1 MTRSKSKL
9 SSVVGSGRAG
19 QLRRRTQPAKPSG
32 GVSKQAIRR
41 LARRAGVK
49 RMSEGIYTEAPLALR
64 AWLSAIVKDAVVY
77 ADHARRFT
85 LTVNDIILALKRNG
99 STLYGYTYYEKRE
112 RLTRKLPASALA
124 GKPAANEA
132 ASGVRKASTAETPS
146 RAANLA
152 DGPAPAAPT
161 AAGVVEQTPKGVL
174 KEQSEVADKDDGWRS
189 REEGKQVGWRRPE
202 QGDAIDID
210 AWDAP
215 GAVGVGQSG
224 DARAGAG
231 YSEESEHVQR
241 HGHRAPEGFVH
252 DGRADAGLGR
262 GAHARARCRAVYSC
276 GDGCCDRCARRTGRG
291 VSCRW
296 ETLLC
301 LMMNSD
307 TILIRL
313 FTTKNNPGAAPAPS
327 LPALSCPSRPARWRW
342 RRRRS

>member
-161 AAGVVEQTPKGVL
+161 AAGVVEQTPKGVSKSNPKL
-174 KEQSEVADKDDGWRS
+174 QTKMTGGARVRKGS
-189 REEGKQVGWRRPE
+189 RLG
-202 QGDAIDID
+202 
-210 AWDAP
+210 
-215 GAVGVGQSG
+215 
-224 DARAGAG
+224 GAG
-231 YSEESEHVQR
+231 PNKATPSTSTPGTRQERSASGNRVTPERAQDIQR
-241 HGHRAPEGFVH
+241 SLSTFRDTVIERQKDSCTTAERMQDWVAAHM
-252 DGRADAGLGR
+252 LGR
-262 GAHARARCRAVYSC
+262 GVAPCTPVEMDAVIGALVERDVVFRA
-276 GDGCCDRCARRTGRG
+276 DGK
-291 VSCRW
+291 
-296 ETLLC
+296 
-301 LMMNSD
+301 
-307 TILIRL
+307 L
-313 FTTKNNPGAAPAPS
+313 FFV
-327 LPALSCPSRPARWRW
+327 
-342 RRRRS
+342 